1 LIAKES
7 ERNEKALVEH
17 LEMAL
22 GVVKAMHELSNQ
34 TEIFNAADSCL
45 EAQGL
50 NYASIIRT
58 MAVLEYEIDRLKTIA

>member
-1 LIAKES
+1 MS
-7 ERNEKALVEH
+7 EKALVEH

-34 TEIFNAADSCL
+34 TEVFNAADSCL

-50 NYASIIRT
+50 NYASVVK
-58 MAVLEYEIDRLKTIA
+58 AWSVLEYEIDRLKKIA

>member
-1 LIAKES
+1 MS
-7 ERNEKALVEH
+7 EKALVEH

-22 GVVKAMHELSNQ
+22 GVVKVMHELSNQ
-34 TEIFNAADSCL
+34 TEIWSAAKACL

-50 NYASIIRT
+50 NYASIIKT